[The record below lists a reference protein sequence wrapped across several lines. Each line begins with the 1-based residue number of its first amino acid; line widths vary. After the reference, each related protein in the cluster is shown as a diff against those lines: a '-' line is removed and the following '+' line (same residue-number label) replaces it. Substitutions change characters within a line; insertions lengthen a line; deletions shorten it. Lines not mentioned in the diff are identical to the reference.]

1 MADIGYLLIV
11 LGLAAAV
18 YSMVTSV
25 YGVSARRP
33 ALVLSGRNAALAAS
47 GLTVGASLVMEF
59 LLLSHNFNVRY
70 VAETT
75 QIGQSLFLTI
85 TALWGAQAGSLLFWS
100 TILAGYAI
108 SVILV
113 TRNQHR
119 DLLPW
124 ATSVLMLTLAF
135 FLTVLVFLRN
145 PFERLTFVPADGS
158 GLNPLLQ
165 HGGMLI
171 HPPNLY
177 MGFVG
182 FTVPFAFAMA
192 ALITGRLDDTWIK
205 TTRIWTMVAWTF
217 LSLGILLG
225 GHWAYDVLGWGGY
238 WGWDPVENASFLPW
252 LTGTAF
258 IHSVMVQ
265 ERKGMLKIWNMV
277 LIVATYGLVIFGTFL
292 TRSGVIS
299 SVHAFALSNL
309 GPMFLGFLTLVLL
322 MAVGLIIYRRDL
334 LRSKNQVESLVSREA
349 SFLLNNMLMVG
360 VCFAILWGT
369 IFPMISEIFT
379 GDKITV
385 GPPFFNKTA
394 GPIFAVTMLVM
405 GFIPLIGWGGATT
418 EKFLRN
424 LIRPAIA
431 TGIGALA
438 LFLLGIHEV
447 YALIGFSLCLF
458 TGYTTL
464 SEFVNGALARRRA
477 TGENPFLALATL
489 VQRNRRRYGGYIVHI
504 AVVLIGLGIVG
515 SQFYKQEVTQA
526 LKQGESMQIGDY
538 TLTYLGAQ
546 QDSDLV
552 KQNLYGQLMVSEGG
566 KQVGVIAP
574 QQEFF
579 TAESQVMTIPA
590 IRSTPKE
597 DLYVIVAGVDSATNS
612 LTFTA
617 HINPLVWWIWLGGVL
632 LIIGTLIAAWPAAR
646 RLPSPVAEQAA
657 DRVGAQV

>member
-33 ALVLSGRNAALAAS
+33 ALVLSGRNAALVAA
-47 GLTVGASLVMEF
+47 GLTVGAALMMEF
-59 LLLSHNFNVRY
+59 LLLTHDFNVRY

-75 QIGQSLFLTI
+75 QLGQSLYLTI

-100 TILAGYAI
+100 TILAGYTI

-145 PFERLTFVPADGS
+145 PFERLTFIPADGT

-165 HGGMLI
+165 HGGMMI

-192 ALITGRLDDTWIK
+192 ALITGRLDDTWIR
-205 TTRIWTMVAWTF
+205 TTRIWTMIAWTF
-217 LSLGILLG
+217 LSMGVLLG
-225 GHWAYDVLGWGGY
+225 GRWAYDVLGWGGY
-238 WGWDPVENASFLPW
+238 WGWDPVENASLLPW
-252 LTGTAF
+252 LTATAF

-265 ERKGMLKIWNMV
+265 ERKGMLKIWNMI

-360 VCFAILWGT
+360 VCFAVLWGT

-385 GPPFFNKTA
+385 GPPFFNKTV
-394 GPIFAVTMLVM
+394 GPIFALTMLVM

-418 EKFLRN
+418 EKFLRH

-438 LFLLGIHEV
+438 LFLLGVHQV

-458 TGYTTL
+458 TGYTTV
-464 SEFVNGALARRRA
+464 SEFVNGTIARRRA
-477 TGENPFLALATL
+477 TGENPFQALVNL
-489 VQRNRRRYGGYIVHI
+489 IQRNRRRYGGYLVHI
-504 AVVLIGLGIVG
+504 AVVFIGLGIVG

-526 LKQGESMQIGDY
+526 LSPGESMQIGDY
-538 TLTYLGAQ
+538 TLTYLGLQ

-552 KQNLYGQLMVSEGG
+552 KQDLYGQLMVSQGG
-566 KQVGVIAP
+566 QQVGVISP

-579 TAESQVMTIPA
+579 TAANQVMTIPA

-597 DLYVIVAGVDSATNS
+597 DLYVIVAGIDTQSNS

-617 HINPLVWWIWLGGVL
+617 HINPLVMWIWLGGVL
-632 LIIGTLIAAWPAAR
+632 LILGTIIAAWPAAR
-646 RLPSPVAEQAA
+646 REPAPVTEAVAERAST
-657 DRVGAQV
+657 RI